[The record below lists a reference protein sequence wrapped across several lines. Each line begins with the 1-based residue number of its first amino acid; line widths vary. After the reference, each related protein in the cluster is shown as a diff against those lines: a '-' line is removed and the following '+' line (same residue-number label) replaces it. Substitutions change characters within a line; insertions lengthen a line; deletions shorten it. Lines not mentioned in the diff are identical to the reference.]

1 MQWREDSNRVPRK
14 MQHSNLTSLGCMQR
28 MSSVNTH
35 TNLSSLWT
43 PTTNRCR
50 PHNGYSAAGNTKYIY
65 IKLRKSLQI
74 RRSPDT
80 PTLTKLPHEIR
91 IELSPL
97 IRQNLVQ
104 ESHPGKLPTKPLP
117 QKSLKYPSKEL
128 LLDASSPYQVVMTLT
143 RQRTHH
149 INSNLLKRSTERHGT

>member
-28 MSSVNTH
+28 MSSVNTQISPHFGRLQQTDVGH
-35 TNLSSLWT
+35 TMVIVQRGT
-43 PTTNRCR
+43 PNV
-50 PHNGYSAAGNTKYIY
+50 Y

-80 PTLTKLPHEIR
+80 STLTKLPHEIR